1 MLFFYLQ
8 RNVSSEDAKAPPF
21 IRALVTVVCEGAM
34 ERGNFIDKLLPFL
47 CIVFRYSS
55 IFVTLRS
62 TGTFFFSRT
71 VFSWIL
77 RFVLC
82 WLAWF
87 SVENLRFLLQHKLRL
102 FAHPMLML
110 GYTFNGNP
118 VAYIV
123 VHKPVQKQVIQVPI
137 RAGLNSGPLNFKSSP
152 LTARLLCPSI
162 SKNSGSGQF
171 MVNAVEVFSFVR
183 FLFHMLIY

>member
-1 MLFFYLQ
+1 M
-8 RNVSSEDAKAPPF
+8 
-21 IRALVTVVCEGAM
+21 
-34 ERGNFIDKLLPFL
+34 
-47 CIVFRYSS
+47 VF
-55 IFVTLRS
+55 
-62 TGTFFFSRT
+62 
-71 VFSWIL
+71 
-77 RFVLC
+77 
-82 WLAWF
+82 
-87 SVENLRFLLQHKLRL
+87 VENLRFLLQHKLRL

-162 SKNSGSGQF
+162 SKNSGSGEF